1 MKITTLVVDDEPL
14 GREAVRVFLKA
25 DPEIEVIGECETGR
39 QTVEAIA
46 RHNPHLVFLDV
57 QMPDLDGFSVV
68 DAVGPQQ
75 MPLTIFVTA
84 YDKYALRAFDVHAMD
99 YLLKPFDETR
109 FFKALDRAKNHLRKG
124 RWDHLGDKLE
134 ELLRERQGSSYAERF
149 VIKSS
154 GKVVFLKSG
163 EIDWIEAEGNY
174 LRLHVGKDSYLQR
187 GTMNSVQERLDPKRF
202 VRIHRSTIV
211 NVEKVKELRPWPTGE
226 YVVLMHNG
234 KELTLSRGF
243 KEQLPLLVGETI

>member
-14 GREAVRVFLKA
+14 GREAVRVFLKG

-39 QTVEAIA
+39 QAVEAIA
-46 RHNPHLVFLDV
+46 RDNPHLVFLDV
-57 QMPDLDGFSVV
+57 QMPDLDGFAVV
-68 DAVGPQQ
+68 DAIGAQQ
-75 MPLTIFVTA
+75 MPVTIFVTA

-99 YLLKPFDETR
+99 YLLKPFDEAR

-134 ELLRERQGSSYAERF
+134 QLLRERQGNSYAERF

-174 LRLHVGKDSYLQR
+174 LRLHAGKDSYLQR
-187 GTMNSVQERLDPKRF
+187 GTMNSVQARLDPKRF

-243 KEQLPLLVGETI
+243 KEQLPLLVGESI

>member
-14 GREAVRVFLKA
+14 GREALRVFLQA
-25 DPEIEVIGECETGR
+25 DPEIDLIGECETGR
-39 QTVEAIA
+39 EAVKAIA
-46 RHNPHLVFLDV
+46 KNSPHLVFLDV
-57 QMPDLDGFSVV
+57 QMPDLDGFAVV
-68 DAVGPQQ
+68 DAIGAQQ

-99 YLLKPFDETR
+99 YLLKPFDEAR
-109 FFKALDRAKNHLRKG
+109 FFKALERAKRHLLKG
-124 RWDHLGDKLE
+124 RWDHLGDKLA
-134 ELLRERQGSSYAERF
+134 ELLRDHQGNSFAQRF
-149 VIKSS
+149 VIKTA
-154 GKVVFLKSG
+154 GKVVFLKSA

-174 LRLHVGKDSYLQR
+174 LRLHVGKESYLQR

-243 KEQLPLLVGETI
+243 KVQLPVLVGEAI

>member
-1 MKITTLVVDDEPL
+1 M
-14 GREAVRVFLKA
+14 
-25 DPEIEVIGECETGR
+25 
-39 QTVEAIA
+39 
-46 RHNPHLVFLDV
+46 
-57 QMPDLDGFSVV
+57 
-68 DAVGPQQ
+68 
-75 MPLTIFVTA
+75 
-84 YDKYALRAFDVHAMD
+84 
-99 YLLKPFDETR
+99 
-109 FFKALDRAKNHLRKG
+109 
-124 RWDHLGDKLE
+124 
-134 ELLRERQGSSYAERF
+134 RERQGNSYAKRF
-149 VIKSS
+149 IIKSS